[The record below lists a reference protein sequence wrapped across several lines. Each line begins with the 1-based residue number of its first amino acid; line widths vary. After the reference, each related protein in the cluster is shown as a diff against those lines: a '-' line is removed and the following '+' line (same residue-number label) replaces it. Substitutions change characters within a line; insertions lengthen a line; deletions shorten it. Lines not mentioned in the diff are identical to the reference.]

1 MKTSR
6 RSTQPNRILS
16 FLRFVSGVTLISAAA
31 AMAFVAVKSPNPP
44 LTTTAAHRA
53 PLLFNKFRQDPDE
66 FIGNKAMLPGPGSDR
81 GPTAYAEEE
90 YARRAYPGT
99 DIPFS
104 ATLNAQA
111 NFNKVKARSAG
122 NGKNSTSLWFLTGP
136 SSANDPNILTFS
148 GAAYTTSGR
157 ITALAHDL
165 RVSWQRVSVAECAEA
180 ARR

>member
-1 MKTSR
+1 MLHIKSMKTSR
-6 RSTQPNRILS
+6 SFSKPSRILS
-16 FLRFVSGVTLISAAA
+16 FLRFGSGITLISAAA

-66 FIGNKAMLPGPGSDR
+66 FLGNKVMLPGPTSDR

-111 NFNKVKARSAG
+111 AFNKVKSNGTG
-122 NGKNSTSLWFLTGP
+122 NGKNSTSQWFLTGRHRLK
-136 SSANDPNILTFS
+136 IC
-148 GAAYTTSGR
+148 
-157 ITALAHDL
+157 
-165 RVSWQRVSVAECAEA
+165 RVIGPAGFPPH
-180 ARR
+180 